1 MFKLLQK
8 RSYKLLLACISLIF
22 LLNMI
27 QETYAKYISSADA
40 SSNLT
45 IAKWAFTVN
54 EQDVLANN
62 DFSNTIVPTF
72 ETNEHIKNGV
82 IAPTSV
88 GYFDITIDSSEVG
101 VSFDEVITLTKN
113 NTNSV
118 SDLIFTGYKK
128 NNGELIELSDQ
139 NTISINTTHLLDE
152 EQKTNTYRFYI
163 KWNDD
168 EQTQN
173 MNNAADTQASVDGVA
188 SVNINLQFIQKA
200 N

>member
-1 MFKLLQK
+1 MLKLLQK

-72 ETNEHIKNGV
+72 ETNEHIKDGV

-88 GYFDITIDSSEVG
+88 GYFEITIDSSDVG
-101 VSFDEVITLTKN
+101 VAFDEVITLTKN
-113 NTNSV
+113 DTNTV

-128 NNGELIELSDQ
+128 NNGELIEIADQ
-139 NTISINTTHLLDE
+139 NTFSINTTHLLDE
-152 EQKTNTYRFYI
+152 TQKINTYRFYI

-168 EQTQN
+168 ELTQN
-173 MNNAADTQASVDGVA
+173 MNNASDTQASVDGVA

>member
-1 MFKLLQK
+1 MLKLLQK

-72 ETNEHIKNGV
+72 ETNEHIKDGV

-88 GYFDITIDSSEVG
+88 GYFEITIDSSDVG
-101 VSFDEVITLTKN
+101 VAFDEVITLTKN
-113 NTNSV
+113 DTNTV

-128 NNGELIELSDQ
+128 NNGELIEIADQ
-139 NTISINTTHLLDE
+139 NTFSINTTHLLDE
-152 EQKTNTYRFYI
+152 EVTTNTYRFYI

-168 EQTQN
+168 ELTQN
-173 MNNAADTQASVDGVA
+173 MNNASDTQASVDGVA

>member
-1 MFKLLQK
+1 
-8 RSYKLLLACISLIF
+8 
-22 LLNMI
+22 MI

-72 ETNEHIKNGV
+72 ETNEHIKDGV

-88 GYFDITIDSSEVG
+88 GYFEITIDSSDVG
-101 VSFDEVITLTKN
+101 VAFDEVITLTKN
-113 NTNSV
+113 DTNTV

-128 NNGELIELSDQ
+128 NNGELIEIADQ
-139 NTISINTTHLLDE
+139 NTFSINTTHLLDE
-152 EQKTNTYRFYI
+152 EVTTNTYRFYI

-168 EQTQN
+168 ELTQN
-173 MNNAADTQASVDGVA
+173 MNNASDTQASVDGVA

>member
-1 MFKLLQK
+1 MLKLLQK

-45 IAKWAFTVN
+45 IAKWVFTVN

-72 ETNEHIKNGV
+72 ETNEHIKDGV

-88 GYFDITIDSSEVG
+88 GYFEITIDSSDVG
-101 VSFDEVITLTKN
+101 VAFDEVITLTKN
-113 NTNSV
+113 DTNTV

-128 NNGELIELSDQ
+128 NNGELIEIADQ
-139 NTISINTTHLLDE
+139 NTFSINTTHLLDE
-152 EQKTNTYRFYI
+152 EVTTNTYRFYI

-168 EQTQN
+168 ELTQN
-173 MNNAADTQASVDGVA
+173 MNNASDTQASVDGVA